1 VGKISILLSALKSV
15 GRPKVFINAED
26 FVLGEKG
33 FALNE
38 FVAKYVNE
46 AVYQVLSTRKGLKAT
61 MERLFLQAKGQVKL
75 LRDVL
80 GAVKVTLNVHE
91 VSSTIEVLLDK
102 VEKGKRIDEESSQ
115 ALDIPEVLAGS
126 FG

>member
-1 VGKISILLSALKSV
+1 M